1 MNSSQLASYV
11 MGFVLSI
18 VLTFAAYFLVVYELF
33 SYWTLTFSILGLAIL
48 QVLIQLLLFLHMGH
62 EPKPRRNL
70 LVFLFTTMVVVI
82 IAGGSLWIMNNLNYN
97 VMPQMDMHHQ

>member
-1 MNSSQLASYV
+1 MTNSLFSSYV
-11 MGFVLSI
+11 LGFVLSI
-18 VLTFAAYFLVVYELF
+18 VLTLAAYFLVVNELA
-33 SYWTLTFSILGLAIL
+33 SYWGLIIAIFTLAIF

-70 LVFLFTTMVVVI
+70 LVFLFMAMVVVI